1 MIRAATAGLVYFL
14 IVFAAGF
21 ALGTLRVLLL
31 APHVGA
37 LPAVVLEL
45 PMMLAVSWVA
55 CRWTIDRFEVPRMP
69 PPRIVMGFIAF
80 ACLMLAEYAV
90 GVFGFGRTLAQHVA
104 HYGTAPALAGLLA
117 QIAFAAF
124 PVLVGKPR

>member
-45 PMMLAVSWVA
+45 PVMLAVSWVA
-55 CRWTIDRFEVPRMP
+55 CRWTIGWFRVPGTL
-69 PPRIVMGFIAF
+69 IVRVTMGLVAF
-80 ACLMLAEYAV
+80 TCLMLAEYAV

-117 QIAFAAF
+117 QIAFAAV
-124 PVLVGKPR
+124 PVLVGKPH